1 MPAPEDV
8 ERQVAVAI
16 IVAVEKAAFLMPV
29 DPVIP
34 IPGDGLGLR
43 IPVLLGRG

>member
-1 MPAPEDV
+1 LVFSIEP
-8 ERQVAVAI
+8 RCQGLCGSQK
-16 IVAVEKAAFLMPV
+16 KAL
-29 DPVIP
+29 IP